1 MPMTEAEMVKSLV
14 DEINAEHTLDH
25 LNADLRMASRDDSA
39 LTHDEFAE
47 LQAKAQDAMI
57 HLYRCKEINNK
68 AGIPGLVKR

>member
-1 MPMTEAEMVKSLV
+1 MSEAEMVKSLV

-25 LNADLRMASRDDSA
+25 LNSALNMASQKDYTA
-39 LTHDEFAE
+39 LAHAE
-47 LQAKAQDAMI
+47 LIELQNRARDAMV